1 MSCLLFCVHMGV
13 RTVGT
18 YLEVR
23 DNLQQLVFFFF
34 FLSFHYVCLHQK
46 QATRLRGRCL
56 HLLSHLEDTCV
67 EHVLSKLQV
76 RPASKLR
83 IIVLWRLYRRL
94 RKGNSSDG

>member
-1 MSCLLFCVHMGV
+1 MCAFMFAYMWKSENWRNWSSPPMGIGDKC
-13 RTVGT
+13 R
-18 YLEVR
+18 
-23 DNLQQLVFFFF
+23 
-34 FLSFHYVCLHQK
+34 
-46 QATRLRGRCL
+46 

-94 RKGNSSDG
+94 RKGNSSDESLTKSRLG